1 MNLAGH
7 GKDPRL
13 VQVELPIVPNV
24 GDRLIENMNT
34 ENTNLS
40 VLIRE
45 GIFIEA
51 CDRYGKTLWKVACKG
66 KTVNFDPEF
75 TKIVENA
82 NLPVLVEEVAP
93 VLVEKIKKESPLE
106 PVIKLPFDHAISDKE
121 QKNENYTP
129 PLFVEPIREFLGG
142 IDLDPFSNAIAQQTV
157 QALKFWTKADNA
169 LTKDWSKFKTK
180 FCNPPYGGEDSKIAA
195 KCVDKILQY
204 IHIGETVLV
213 MNSSTSTKWFH
224 KCLEACSVYVHPN
237 KRISFYN
244 PYREI
249 EYAAGKKRTGND
261 YDQTIFYFGNRPLEF
276 AEALA
281 HLGNAVLPIKKPCL
295 PTSTT
300 LEVSELSPLQPE
312 TLEKSQ
318 VLHTSTSAQTRKKYI
333 SRTSQ
338 KSQSTEISVLT
349 IPPKDAICLQVDS
362 LAQEPAKQE
371 AKLDLTTGILP
382 YGLNTSDAFNK
393 VNQDLQSLKTPQG
406 YSIAEWEQSLKAYPK
421 AGTMRNGRLLALG
434 SLEIPKLEKG
444 CLSLPTLT
452 SSLATEKSRA
462 SGRSKCEKWLKDKG
476 FLQSTQVLSAEMM
489 ALLFAF
495 PKDWTACLQDA
506 IAEPV
511 GELSLDTCLGEQSI
525 LTVQPLSSKES
536 CSSTDNLSVSPRTSL
551 DELQSKAEFLI
562 QSGASPKGIWLEKSK
577 PHGKDFVQI
586 VWKADHPR
594 PEWGGKKSKYVGKLD
609 SDEHLSAM
617 SQFDAGKRLKEINK
631 QIKELTK

>member
-1 MNLAGH
+1 M
-7 GKDPRL
+7 

-51 CDRYGKTLWKVACKG
+51 CDRYGKTLWKVQCKG

-82 NLPVLVEEVAP
+82 VVTDAIAPVLVEEVAP
-93 VLVEKIKKESPLE
+93 VLVEVVAKEIL
-106 PVIKLPFDHAISDKE
+106 LPFDHEIPDKE
-121 QKNENYTP
+121 KGDENYTP
-129 PLFVEPIREFLGG
+129 EYFLEACRAFLGWF
-142 IDLDPFSNAIAQQTV
+142 DLDPFSNAIAQKSVRAKT
-157 QALKFWTKADNA
+157 FWTKDDNA
-169 LTKDWSKFKTK
+169 LTKDWTPYLKKIV
-180 FCNPPYGGEDSKIAA
+180 NPPYSQGLIG
-195 KCVDKILQY
+195 KCIDKILGFCT
-204 IHIGETVLV
+204 IGETILIV
-213 MNSSTSTKWFH
+213 NSSTSAKWFQRC
-224 KCLEACSVYVHPN
+224 KNACSAYLNPS
-237 KRISFYN
+237 KRLPFYN

-249 EYAAGKKRTGND
+249 QYLNGTKKRSGNE
-261 YDQTIFYFGNRPLEF
+261 YDQTVFYFGDRPLEF
-276 AEALA
+276 AKAME
-281 HLGNAVLPIKKPCL
+281 HLGSCSIPIKKSSCL

-300 LEVSELSPLQPE
+300 SEALEPLALQPE

-318 VLHTSTSAQTRKKYI
+318 ALPISTSAQTRKK
-333 SRTSQ
+333 STRTTSK
-338 KSQSTEISVLT
+338 KSQSTEISAIT
-349 IPPKDAICLQVDS
+349 IPPKELICLREAS
-362 LAQEPAKQE
+362 LAQEPVKQE

-406 YSIAEWEQSLKAYPK
+406 YSIAEWEQSYKGFPK
-421 AGTMRNGRLLALG
+421 AGTMRNGRLSALD
-434 SLEIPKLEKG
+434 SLEVPKLGKE

-462 SGRSKCEKWLKDKG
+462 SGQSKCEKWLKDNG
-476 FLQSTQVLSAEMM
+476 FLQNTQVLSAEMM
-489 ALLFAF
+489 ALLFGF
-495 PKDWTACLQDA
+495 PKDWTLCLQDA
-506 IAEPV
+506 IAEPL
-511 GELSLDTCLGEQSI
+511 GELNLGTFLGEQSI

-577 PHGKDFVQI
+577 PHGKDFIQV

-594 PEWGGKKSKYVGKLD
+594 PEWGGRKSKYVGKLD